1 MTAVIVAAGRKWKRS
16 HTADVHLPA
25 GNQPGAPQDGRSA
38 VVQTSKTRRFRL
50 ASSAILALTL
60 ATTAAAC
67 GGGDDDG
74 ATADGKTKLTVA
86 TFNEFG
92 YEELIEEYNAMQDD
106 VVVEQ
111 KKAGTANEHQDNLYT
126 KLAAGSGLSDIEA
139 IEVDWWS
146 ALMEQSDAFT
156 DLSDPEVE
164 GRWLDWKTEAATTPD
179 GALIGYGTDIGP
191 EGICY
196 RSDLFEKAGMPTD
209 REKVAQMFGSWD
221 DYFEAGRQFV
231 NKVPDVAWYDSS
243 GATAQAMI
251 NQVEY
256 SFEDEDNTVI
266 AADNPEVKEV
276 FDTVT
281 SLSEEGLSTNLVQWS
296 EDWTASFQN
305 DGFATMACPGWML
318 GVIEGNADGVEGWDI
333 ANVFP
338 GGGGNWG
345 GSYLTVPAQGDNV
358 EEAQE
363 LAKWLTAPEQQIKA
377 FEAKGTFPSQVDALT
392 DPALT
397 GSTNEFFN
405 GAPTGQ
411 ILADRAEAVPFIAH
425 KGPKF
430 ADINTAFQQ
439 AIQRVD
445 EGKES
450 ADEAWDSFLADVD
463 RLG

>member
-1 MTAVIVAAGRKWKRS
+1 M
-16 HTADVHLPA
+16 
-25 GNQPGAPQDGRSA
+25 
-38 VVQTSKTRRFRL
+38 QTPKTRRVRL
-50 ASSAILALTL
+50 ATSAMLALTL

-67 GGGDDDG
+67 GGGDDEG
-74 ATADGKTKLTVA
+74 TTADGKIKLTVA

-146 ALMEQSDAFT
+146 ALMEQSDAFV
-156 DLSDPEVE
+156 DLTDPEVE

-179 GALIGYGTDIGP
+179 GKLIGYGTDIGP
-191 EGICY
+191 EGMCY
-196 RSDLFEKAGMPTD
+196 RADLFKKAGLPTD
-209 REKVAQMFGSWD
+209 REKVASLFEDWD
-221 DYFEAGRQFV
+221 TYFETGREFV
-231 NKVPDVAWYDSS
+231 KKVPDTAWYDSS
-243 GATAQAMI
+243 GGTAQAMI
-251 NQVEY
+251 NQTEY
-256 SFEDEDNTVI
+256 SFEDEDNNVI
-266 AADNPEVKEV
+266 AADNPDVKAV

-281 SLSEEGLSTNLVQWS
+281 ANVADGLTTGLTQWS
-296 EDWTASFQN
+296 EDWTAAFQN

-345 GSYLTVPAQGDNV
+345 GSYLTVPAQGEHQ
-358 EEAQE
+358 EEAKE

-377 FEAKGTFPSQVDALT
+377 FEAKGTFPSQVEALD

-397 GSTNEFFN
+397 GATNAFFN
-405 GAPTGQ
+405 DAPTGK
-411 ILADRAEAVPFIAH
+411 ILAERAEAVPFIPH

-445 EGKES
+445 EGQETP
-450 ADEAWDSFLADVD
+450 DEAWESFLADVE

>member
-1 MTAVIVAAGRKWKRS
+1 M
-16 HTADVHLPA
+16 
-25 GNQPGAPQDGRSA
+25 
-38 VVQTSKTRRFRL
+38 QTRKTRRVRL
-50 ASSAILALTL
+50 ATSALLALTL
-60 ATTAAAC
+60 ASTAAAC
-67 GGGDDDG
+67 GGDSEDG
-74 ATADGKTKLTVA
+74 TTADGKIKLTVA

-92 YEELIEEYNAMQDD
+92 YEELIKEYNAMQDD

-146 ALMEQSDAFT
+146 ALMEQSDAFV
-156 DLSDPEVE
+156 DLTDPEVE

-179 GALIGYGTDIGP
+179 GKLIGYGTDIGP

-196 RSDLFEKAGMPTD
+196 RADLFKKAGLPTD
-209 REKVAQMFGSWD
+209 REKVASLFEDWD
-221 DYFEAGRQFV
+221 TYFETGREFV
-231 NKVPDVAWYDSS
+231 KKVPDTAWYDSS
-243 GATAQAMI
+243 GGTAQAMI
-251 NQVEY
+251 NQTEY
-256 SFEDEDNTVI
+256 SFEDEDNNVI
-266 AADNPEVKEV
+266 AADNPDVKAV

-281 SLSEEGLSTNLVQWS
+281 ANVADGLTTGLTQWS
-296 EDWTASFQN
+296 EDWTAAFQN

-345 GSYLTVPAQGDNV
+345 GSYLTVPAQGEHQ
-358 EEAQE
+358 EEAKE

-377 FEAKGTFPSQVDALT
+377 FEAKGTFPSQVEALD

-397 GSTNEFFN
+397 GATNAFFN
-405 GAPTGQ
+405 DAPTGK
-411 ILADRAEAVPFIAH
+411 ILAERAEAVPFIPH

-445 EGKES
+445 EGQETP
-450 ADEAWDSFLADVD
+450 DEAWESFLADVE

>member
-1 MTAVIVAAGRKWKRS
+1 MA
-16 HTADVHLPA
+16 
-25 GNQPGAPQDGRSA
+25 
-38 VVQTSKTRRFRL
+38 
-50 ASSAILALTL
+50 LALTM
-60 ATTAAAC
+60 TAAAC
-67 GGGDDDG
+67 GGDSEG
-74 ATADGKTKLTVA
+74 ATTEDGKIKLTVA

-92 YEELIEEYNAMQDD
+92 YEELIEEYNAMQDE

-146 ALMEQSDAFT
+146 ALMEQSDAFV

-164 GRWLDWKTEAATTPD
+164 GRWLDWKAEAATTPD

-196 RSDLFEKAGMPTD
+196 RADLFKKAGLPTD
-209 REKVAQMFGSWD
+209 REEVAALFGDWD
-221 DYFEAGRQFV
+221 SYFEAGRQFV
-231 NKVPDVAWYDSS
+231 DKVPGTAWYDSS
-243 GATAQAMI
+243 GGTAQAMI

-256 SFEDEDNTVI
+256 SFEEEDNTVI
-266 AADNPEVKEV
+266 AADNPEVKDI

-281 SLSEEGLSTNLVQWS
+281 TNAADGLSTGLTQWS
-296 EDWTASFQN
+296 EDWTAAFQN

-345 GSYLTVPAQGDNV
+345 GSYLTVPAQGDYP
-358 EEAQE
+358 EEAKE

-377 FEAKGTFPSQVDALT
+377 FEAKGTFPSQVEALD

-397 GSTNEFFN
+397 ESTNAFFN
-405 GAPTGQ
+405 DAPTGE

-450 ADEAWDSFLADVD
+450 ADEAWQSFLADVE

>member
-1 MTAVIVAAGRKWKRS
+1 M
-16 HTADVHLPA
+16 
-25 GNQPGAPQDGRSA
+25 
-38 VVQTSKTRRFRL
+38 QTPKTRRVRL
-50 ASSAILALTL
+50 ATSAMLALTL

-67 GGGDDDG
+67 GGGDDEG
-74 ATADGKTKLTVA
+74 TTADGKIKLTVA

-139 IEVDWWS
+139 IEVDWWA
-146 ALMEQSDAFT
+146 ALMEESDAFE

-196 RSDLFEKAGMPTD
+196 RADLFEKAGLPTD
-209 REKVAQMFGSWD
+209 REEVAALFGTWD
-221 DYFEAGRQFV
+221 EYFEAGRQFV
-231 NKVPDVAWYDSS
+231 KKSPDVAWYDAS

-266 AADNPEVKEV
+266 AAENPDVKDI

-281 SLSEEGLSTNLVQWS
+281 SLSEEGLSTNLVQWG

-345 GSYLTVPAQGDNV
+345 GSYLTVPKQGENI
-358 EEAQE
+358 EEAKA

-377 FEAKGTFPSQVDALT
+377 FEAKGTFPSQVDALE

-397 GSTNEFFN
+397 GATNAFFN
-405 GAPTGQ
+405 DAPTGE
-411 ILADRAEAVPFIAH
+411 ILVERAEAVPFIAH

-450 ADEAWDSFLADVD
+450 ADEAWDSFLADVE

>member
-1 MTAVIVAAGRKWKRS
+1 M
-16 HTADVHLPA
+16 HTPH
-25 GNQPGAPQDGRSA
+25 
-38 VVQTSKTRRFRL
+38 TRRARL
-50 ASSAILALTL
+50 VTGALMALTL
-60 ATTAAAC
+60 TLTAASC
-67 GGGDDDG
+67 GGSDSDDTG
-74 ATADGKTKLTVA
+74 ADGKIKLTVA

-92 YEELIEEYNAMQDD
+92 YEGLIEEYNSMQDD

-126 KLAAGSGLSDIEA
+126 KLAAGSGLSDVEA
-139 IEVDWWS
+139 IEVDWLA
-146 ALMEQSDAFT
+146 ALMEESDAFV
-156 DLSDPEVE
+156 DLSDSEVD
-164 GRWLDWKTEAATTPD
+164 GRWLDWKAEAATTAD

-196 RSDLFEKAGMPTD
+196 RSDLFKKAGLPTD
-209 REKVAQMFGSWD
+209 REDVSAMFTTWD
-221 DYFEAGRQFV
+221 DYFEAGRDFV
-231 NKVPDVAWYDSS
+231 RKSPDVAWYDAS
-243 GATAQAMI
+243 GATAQAMV
-251 NQVEY
+251 NQTEF
-256 SFEDEDNTVI
+256 SFEDEDNNVI
-266 AADNPEVKEV
+266 AADNPEVKQI

-281 SLSEEGLSTNLVQWS
+281 SLSEEGLSTKLTQWS

-338 GGGGNWG
+338 GGAGLWG
-345 GSYLTVPAQGDNV
+345 GSYLTVPKQGDHP
-358 EEAQE
+358 EEAME

-377 FEAKGTFPSQVDALT
+377 FEAKGTFPSQTDALA
-392 DPALT
+392 DPVLLD
-397 GSTNEFFN
+397 STNAFFN
-405 GAPTGQ
+405 DAPTGE
-411 ILADRAEAVPFIAH
+411 ILAERAEAIDFIPH
-425 KGPKF
+425 KGPKY

-450 ADEAWDSFLADVD
+450 HDEAWESFLADVE

>member
-1 MTAVIVAAGRKWKRS
+1 
-16 HTADVHLPA
+16 
-25 GNQPGAPQDGRSA
+25 
-38 VVQTSKTRRFRL
+38 VQTSKSRRVRL
-50 ASSAILALTL
+50 ATSALLALTL

-67 GGGDDDG
+67 GGSDDEG
-74 ATADGKTKLTVA
+74 TTADGKIKLTVA

-92 YEELIEEYNAMQDD
+92 YEELIEEYNAMQDE

-139 IEVDWWS
+139 VEVDWWA
-146 ALMEQSDAFT
+146 ALMEQADAFE

-164 GRWLDWKTEAATTPD
+164 GRWLDWKTEAATTDD
-179 GALIGYGTDIGP
+179 GRLVGYGTDIGP

-196 RSDLFEKAGMPTD
+196 RADLLEKAGMPTD
-209 REKVAQMFGSWD
+209 REEVAKMFTTWD

-231 NKVPDVAWYDSS
+231 KKVPDVAWYDSS

-251 NQVEY
+251 NQTEY

-266 AADNPEVKEV
+266 AAENPQVKEV

-281 SLSEEGLSTNLVQWS
+281 ALSEEGLSTQLVQWA

-318 GVIEGNADGVEGWDI
+318 GVIEGNAEGVEGWDI

-338 GGGGNWG
+338 GGAGLWG
-345 GSYLTVPAQGDNV
+345 GSYLTVPAQGEHV
-358 EEAQE
+358 EEAKE
-363 LAKWLTAPEQQIKA
+363 LAKWLTAPEQQLKA
-377 FEAKGTFPSQVDALT
+377 FDAKFTFPSQVEALE
-392 DPALT
+392 DPGLLEHT
-397 GSTNEFFN
+397 SPFFN
-405 GAPTGQ
+405 DAPTGQ
-411 ILADRAEAVPFIAH
+411 ILADRAEAIEFIPH
-425 KGPKF
+425 KGPKY

-450 ADEAWDSFLADVD
+450 PEDAWQSFLADVE